1 MMNIYPSYSGKPED
15 AATVIEHTLRFAD
28 VEEIKS
34 VLKEYGFE
42 KCLEIWQMRLIPD
55 ERLKKLNY
63 FLAKFIFEVAESDE
77 QTKEYLLRNRMTRGE
92 RINAILNR

>member
-1 MMNIYPSYSGKPED
+1 MNIYPSYSGKPED

-34 VLKEYGFE
+34 ILKEYGFK
-42 KCLEIWQMRLIPD
+42 KCLEIWQIRLIPD

-77 QTKEYLLRNRMTRGE
+77 ETKEYLQRYRTTRGE
-92 RINAILNR
+92 RINGILNR